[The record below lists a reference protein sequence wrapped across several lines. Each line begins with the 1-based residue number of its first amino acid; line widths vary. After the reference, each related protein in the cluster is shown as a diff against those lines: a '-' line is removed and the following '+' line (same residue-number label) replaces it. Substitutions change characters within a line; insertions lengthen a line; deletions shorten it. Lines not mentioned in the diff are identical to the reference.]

1 MVTSK
6 LKVEKDFAQP
16 GLCTSDKAAGSEN
29 YEAIKS
35 TIIPQPYSYQRLFE
49 YIESHFD
56 YREIYLSDIR
66 YEIFKDNISRAL
78 NRRIEEVSPLFLEL
92 PRTERNI
99 CLYSKLQGYTKV
111 YLFLDKKTCYFET
124 NSILLHEKLFLVRGV
139 DQEDYDSDSLW
150 LQELISIIENM
161 QN

>member
-1 MVTSK
+1 MK
-6 LKVEKDFAQP
+6 EEKDFAQP

-29 YEAIKS
+29 YTTIKS

-66 YEIFKDNISRAL
+66 CEIFKENISRV
-78 NRRIEEVSPLFLEL
+78 N
-92 PRTERNI
+92 
-99 CLYSKLQGYTKV
+99 
-111 YLFLDKKTCYFET
+111 
-124 NSILLHEKLFLVRGV
+124 
-139 DQEDYDSDSLW
+139 QEDYDSDSLW

-161 QN
+161 QKYKGLI